1 VTHNSFSDQTIDD
14 LARFEFD
21 ESRPAKPRETGFA
34 RICWIV
40 FWGNLGL
47 ALFKV
52 TVGTLGYS
60 PLLIID
66 GLNSAANAVVLTTII
81 MSIQMSR
88 KESINEKYPYG
99 KGKVQYLLTLAVG
112 VLLSIGA
119 SLIFALSM
127 KTLYASISFEP
138 TGTALAA
145 ALISVGGNLMLLRF
159 LRQTDLPNHKEEL
172 KRIRNLHTLNI
183 TASTVVIQAILLAGI
198 FGWFVAERVGG
209 LSISLLVLLLS
220 IRIIKSSLDGI
231 MDRSNGRDLDAD
243 VAVLVNE
250 INDDL
255 EVRWIRSRNTGQNL
269 WLDVNVGVNGDY
281 TIRTVDR
288 IAKRIQDQ
296 IEGEMERVSHVS
308 VHCSP
313 L

>member
-1 VTHNSFSDQTIDD
+1 VATNRAITQTIDD
-14 LARFEFD
+14 LTGFEFD
-21 ESRPAKPRETGFA
+21 DSNPGKPRKTGFS
-34 RICWIV
+34 RVCWVV

-81 MSIQMSR
+81 MSIQMSH
-88 KESINEKYPYG
+88 KEDINTRYPYG

-119 SLIFALSM
+119 SLVFALSM
-127 KTLYASISFEP
+127 ETLYASVSYEP
-138 TGTALAA
+138 TGIALAT
-145 ALISVGGNLMLLRF
+145 ALISVAGNLMLLRF
-159 LRQTDLPNHKEEL
+159 LKQTGLPNHKEEL
-172 KRIRNLHTLNI
+172 KRIKNLHTLNI
-183 TASTVVIQAILLAGI
+183 AASTVVIQAILLAGI
-198 FGWFVAERVGG
+198 FGWLVAERMGG
-209 LSISLLVLLLS
+209 LSIALLVLLLS

-231 MDRSNGRDLDAD
+231 MDRSDGRDLDAD
-243 VAVLVNE
+243 VADLVNE

-255 EVRWIRSRNTGQNL
+255 EVQWIRSRNTGQNL

-281 TIRTVDR
+281 TIRMVDR
-288 IAKRIQDQ
+288 IAKRIRDH
-296 IEGEMERVSHVS
+296 IEREMERVSHVS

>member
-1 VTHNSFSDQTIDD
+1 MINNRGINQTIDD
-14 LARFEFD
+14 VAGFD
-21 ESRPAKPRETGFA
+21 FGDSRPVKPREGGFS
-34 RICWIV
+34 RVCWVV

-81 MSIQMSR
+81 MSLQMSR
-88 KESINEKYPYG
+88 RENIDANYPYG

-145 ALISVGGNLMLLRF
+145 ALISVVGNLMLLRF
-159 LRQTDLPNHKEEL
+159 LKHAGLPNHKEEL

-183 TASTVVIQAILLAGI
+183 AASTVVIQAILLAGI
-198 FGWFVAERVGG
+198 FGWFAAERMGG

-220 IRIIKSSLDGI
+220 IRIIKNSLDGI
-231 MDRSNGRDLDAD
+231 MDRSNGGDMDAD
-243 VAVLVNE
+243 ITDLVNE
-250 INDDL
+250 INHDL
-255 EVRWIRSRNTGQNL
+255 EVKWIRSRNTGQNL

-281 TIRTVDR
+281 TVRRVDR
-288 IAKRIQDQ
+288 IAKRIRDH
-296 IEGEMERVSHVS
+296 IEREMETVSHVS

>member
-1 VTHNSFSDQTIDD
+1 MTNNNVGNQTIDD
-14 LARFEFD
+14 LARFEVD
-21 ESRPAKPRETGFA
+21 DSRPAKPRETGFA
-34 RICWIV
+34 RICWVV

-88 KESINEKYPYG
+88 KEDINTTYPYG
-99 KGKVQYLLTLAVG
+99 KGKVQYLLTLVVG
-112 VLLSIGA
+112 LMLSIGA

-127 KTLYASISFEP
+127 RTLYASISFEP

-159 LRQTDLPNHKEEL
+159 LKQTDLPNHKEEL
-172 KRIRNLHTLNI
+172 KRIKNLHTLNI
-183 TASTVVIQAILLAGI
+183 AASTVVIQAILLAGI
-198 FGWFVAERVGG
+198 FGWFAAERLGG

-220 IRIIKSSLDGI
+220 IRIIKSALDGI
-231 MDRSNGRDLDAD
+231 MDRSNGSDMDAD
-243 VAVLVNE
+243 VADLVNE
-250 INDDL
+250 INDHL

-281 TIRTVDR
+281 TVRKVDR
-288 IAKRIQDQ
+288 IAKRIRDH
-296 IEGEMERVSHVS
+296 IEREMERVSHVS
-308 VHCSP
+308 VLCSP

>member
-1 VTHNSFSDQTIDD
+1 MNNSVHDRTIDD
-14 LARFEFD
+14 LAQFQFGDSASEKPSAPRF
-21 ESRPAKPRETGFA
+21 SRV
-34 RICWIV
+34 CWIV

-183 TASTVVIQAILLAGI
+183 AASTVVIQAILLAGI

-220 IRIIKSSLDGI
+220 IRIIKNSLDGI
-231 MDRSNGRDLDAD
+231 MDRSNGRDLDTD
-243 VAVLVNE
+243 VADLVNE

-269 WLDVNVGVNGDY
+269 WLDVNVGVNADY

>member
-1 VTHNSFSDQTIDD
+1 MTNNSFRNQTIDD
-14 LARFEFD
+14 LARVELD
-21 ESRPAKPRETGFA
+21 DSRPAKPRETGFA
-34 RICWIV
+34 RVCWVV

-52 TVGTLGYS
+52 TVGTFGYS
-60 PLLIID
+60 PLLLID

-88 KESINEKYPYG
+88 EENIDGKYPYG
-99 KGKVQYLLTLAVG
+99 KGKVEYLVTLAVG
-112 VLLSIGA
+112 ILLSIGA
-119 SLIFALSM
+119 SIIFALSM
-127 KTLYASISFEP
+127 KTLYAATSFEP
-138 TGTALAA
+138 TGTALAT

-159 LRQTDLPNHKEEL
+159 LKHTELPNNKEEL

-183 TASTVVIQAILLAGI
+183 AASTVVIQAILLAGI

-220 IRIIKSSLDGI
+220 IRIIKNSLDGI
-231 MDRSNGRDLDAD
+231 MDRRTGEDLDAD
-243 VAVLVNE
+243 VADLVNE

-288 IAKRIQDQ
+288 IAKRIRDQ

>member
-1 VTHNSFSDQTIDD
+1 MTNNSFRNQTIDD
-14 LARFEFD
+14 LARVELD
-21 ESRPAKPRETGFA
+21 DSRPAKPRETGFA
-34 RICWIV
+34 RVCWVV

-52 TVGTLGYS
+52 TVGTFGYS
-60 PLLIID
+60 PLLLID

-88 KESINEKYPYG
+88 KEDINGKYPYG
-99 KGKVQYLLTLAVG
+99 KGKVQYLLTLTVG
-112 VLLSIGA
+112 ILLSIGA

-127 KTLYASISFEP
+127 ETLYASISFEP
-138 TGTALAA
+138 TGAALAA

-159 LRQTDLPNHKEEL
+159 LRQTDLPNHEEEL
-172 KRIRNLHTLNI
+172 KRIRNLQTLNI
-183 TASTVVIQAILLAGI
+183 AASTVVIQGILLAGI
-198 FGWFVAERVGG
+198 FGWFAAERMGG
-209 LSISLLVLLLS
+209 LSIALLVLVLS
-220 IRIIKSSLDGI
+220 IRIIKNSLDGI
-231 MDRSNGRDLDAD
+231 MDRSNGNGMDGDIAD
-243 VAVLVNE
+243 LVNE
-250 INDDL
+250 VNGDL
-255 EVRWIRSRNTGQNL
+255 EVQWIRSRNTGQNL

-281 TIRTVDR
+281 TIRKVDR
-288 IAKRIQDQ
+288 IAKRIRDR